1 MFANGSRNIPCLHKV
16 DNISNIF
23 SNVMKKNKSEQVLQI
38 SSHVVAEVYA
48 NKCSTHGRRQFVI
61 SNATL

>member
-23 SNVMKKNKSEQVLQI
+23 SNVLVCDEKKKQI
-38 SSHVVAEVYA
+38 RAGVA
-48 NKCSTHGRRQFVI
+48 N
-61 SNATL
+61 